1 MKVFNSIFSSSVWT
15 DKPLLKLSIKDIK
28 QINFQKKKQNHLFV
42 LNIIIKNGTLM
53 KFASKDYVIVL
64 SVYNILD
71 YLIFLNLSE
80 EFNRES

>member
-42 LNIIIKNGTLM
+42 LNIIIKNGTSM
-53 KFASKDYVIVL
+53 KFASKDYEIVL